1 MSNCFNYKNATGS
14 TRKPGDLANIS
25 TTFCLQGVAK
35 DCNVTESTNYVQYFK
50 NTLAPT
56 YNKVGYKYIK
66 CFKTLKKESPFTND
80 RAITHTCHFGRE
92 DTVDKN
98 GENHTTKTDCPV
110 SPWSLT
116 SASSKHPAIILCLSC
131 QLPPMQH
138 RDGCKASFTL
148 PAT

>member
-14 TRKPGDLANIS
+14 TRKPEDLANIS
-25 TTFCLQGVAK
+25 ATFCLQGVAE

-80 RAITHTCHFGRE
+80 GAITHTCHFGKE
-92 DTVDKN
+92 DTDSP
-98 GENHTTKTDCPV
+98 TSSYMFWTKTERIAQPR
-110 SPWSLT
+110 LI
-116 SASSKHPAIILCLSC
+116 AL
-131 QLPPMQH
+131 
-138 RDGCKASFTL
+138 
-148 PAT
+148 